1 MSEKREH
8 QTSKERSK
16 AMKNTTNG
24 GRSAKLKATLRAA
37 AIVLPQQLLH
47 TGMVSLRN
55 ITYFCSIFLIV
66 KEYKKCQL
74 VYRNLKKKKR
84 FKVEI

>member
-8 QTSKERSK
+8 QTYKDRFK
-16 AMKNTTNG
+16 ANKNPTNG

-55 ITYFCSIFLIV
+55 SIILFNIS
-66 KEYKKCQL
+66 YCDGM
-74 VYRNLKKKKR
+74 
-84 FKVEI
+84 